1 MTISFLIIEIERPV
15 LCHFKALDLLYP
27 GIIKLSGICAK
38 FQNPHGPCTGVKK
51 TLLMTLGFYL
61 FYDSCTVMGLIMP
74 HSAIHKSNE
83 NLANDIRISS
93 ILQLFYSN
101 EATHTKVK

>member
-1 MTISFLIIEIERPV
+1 
-15 LCHFKALDLLYP
+15 
-27 GIIKLSGICAK
+27 
-38 FQNPHGPCTGVKK
+38 
-51 TLLMTLGFYL
+51 
-61 FYDSCTVMGLIMP
+61 MGLIMP

-101 EATHTKVK
+101 EATHAKVK